1 MRKMLITLTV
11 AFIMII
17 STLTGRL
24 YAVETQNGGPGVK
37 QLAVAEESF
46 GAQKMDKEEA
56 KAAEVRKAEETK
68 QAEEAKRSVE
78 EAKKNIVSR
87 VNGAEINMFML
98 VRAMNRIAPKYLKEG
113 EIATKETNEQ
123 IKNEALNRLIFE
135 ELAVQQAISQGI
147 DPGPEEIEKV
157 VSQVKA
163 NLGTEEAY
171 KDYLDKSFLTEEA
184 LKKLIERSQRYELI
198 NAREVYGKVVVDD
211 KVLRDEYE
219 KEKEKFILPDNFL
232 VEDVFFLPGRDED
245 STRKKADEVLKTI
258 GKKADD
264 VWKLVLD
271 GTFIVRK
278 INIRQE
284 KHPAIYNAMTE
295 MNIGDLSGVIKDKDG
310 FHIIKVVKKDV
321 SRPATFEEARGAIE
335 PKFRVPA
342 QEQRRQ
348 EWERELK
355 KDAKIEIMLNDIEKN
370 LGIFGKQ

>member
-1 MRKMLITLTV
+1 MRKILITLTV
-11 AFIMII
+11 AFIMVVPV
-17 STLTGRL
+17 LTGRL
-24 YAVETQNGGPGVK
+24 FAGENSIDKGSAVVE
-37 QLAVAEESF
+37 QLAVSKESPA
-46 GAQKMDKEEA
+46 GPEKS
-56 KAAEVRKAEETK
+56 
-68 QAEEAKRSVE
+68 EEAKRSVE
-78 EAKKNIVSR
+78 EAKKIVVAR

-98 VRAMNRIAPKYLKEG
+98 IRAMNRIAPKYIKDG
-113 EIATKETNEQ
+113 EAATKETNEQ

-171 KDYLDKSFLTEEA
+171 KDYLNKSFLTEEA

-198 NAREVYGKVVVDD
+198 NAREVYGKVAVDE
-211 KVLRDEYE
+211 KILREAYE
-219 KEKEKFILPDNFL
+219 KEKEKFVLPDNFL
-232 VEDVFFLPGRDED
+232 VEDVFFLPGKDED

-258 GKKADD
+258 RKKADD

-295 MNIGDLSGVIKDKDG
+295 MNVGDLSGVIKDNDG
-310 FHIIKVVKKDV
+310 FHIIKIVKKDK
-321 SRPATFEEARGAIE
+321 SRQATFDEAREALE

-342 QEQRRQ
+342 QEQRKQ
-348 EWERELK
+348 QWEKELK
-355 KDAKIEIMLNDIEKN
+355 KDAKVEIMLDDIEKN